1 MSPLRSLGNTLSSFK
16 DFYSGQGTDASKP
29 PPSLIEGFDIM
40 LVAGGASGGGSV
52 GGGGGAGGII
62 YAASVSL
69 ASGAYVMNVG
79 AGGAQTSAGSNV
91 GNDGSDTTFG
101 TLVLHT

>member
-1 MSPLRSLGNTLSSFK
+1 MFHL
-16 DFYSGQGTDASKP
+16 D
-29 PPSLIEGFDIM
+29 LIEGFDIM
-40 LVAGGASGGGSV
+40 LVAGGGSGGGSV

-79 AGGAQTSAGSNV
+79 AGANQTPQG
-91 GNDGSDTTFG
+91 G
-101 TLVLHT
+101 